1 MKWINFLVFL
11 LFSSYLVAQNS
22 EEIKPL
28 TIEQRAEQ
36 AAKNMSPLLNLN
48 ESQLAAVTKIQLK
61 FFNNLDKA
69 KGDFTKKTPKEQN
82 SAIKK
87 MQSLNADKEKAIM
100 KILDADQKVIF
111 QNKIAT
117 NKSVK
122 KEVLPPKNKEQQGGN
137 YK

>member
-11 LFSSYLVAQNS
+11 LFSGYLVAQNS

-61 FFNNLDKA
+61 FFKNLDKA

-82 SAIKK
+82 ASIKK
-87 MQSLNADKEKAIM
+87 MQTLNADKEKYLFI
-100 KILDADQKVIF
+100 ILSMVSF
-111 QNKIAT
+111 
-117 NKSVK
+117 
-122 KEVLPPKNKEQQGGN
+122 
-137 YK
+137 